1 MSRDEDA
8 GDVLAGPSHW
18 PTARGFPE
26 QAYEWPP
33 APPGAIQ
40 HPGALVHGQE
50 AVDGYAAH
58 DEEHAHEVGKAAPK
72 GPQPVTVVH
81 SPKHGKNPP
90 WLTWG
95 NTQILSVV
103 GIPLAASISPY
114 VQLVNLRYG
123 RPETWRFFFAAK
135 LLSTSDGNPPV
146 VTPTIEF
153 QVTIGNGFTTFTAD
167 FFQTFEFEI
176 GAQLGDVRM
185 CTSVQQHNANTFFT
199 SPGPKAPNL
208 IELIPAQD
216 LYIAARL
223 VTEGSIGDG
232 IRLDMSATAM
242 VAPNVH
248 VRPGWHLDI
257 FAGGEERF

>member
-1 MSRDEDA
+1 VSRDEDA
-8 GDVLAGPSHW
+8 GDELAGPSHW
-18 PTARGFPE
+18 PRAVGFRE
-26 QAYEWPP
+26 EPP
-33 APPGAIQ
+33 ADYWPHANPTI
-40 HPGALVHGQE
+40 VHGPE
-50 AVDGYAAH
+50 ALEGYAQH
-58 DEEHAHEVGKAAPK
+58 DEEHAHEVGKAKAPA
-72 GPQPVTVVH
+72 GPQQVSIVH
-81 SPKHGKNPP
+81 NPKHGKNPP

-95 NTQILSVV
+95 NTQNIHVV
-103 GIPLAASISPY
+103 GIPLGASISPY

-123 RPETWRFFFAAK
+123 RPETWRFFLAAK

-167 FFQTFEFEI
+167 FFQTLEFEV

-185 CTSVQQHNANTFFT
+185 CTSVQAHNANTFFT

-208 IELIPAQD
+208 IELIPATD

-223 VTEGSIGDG
+223 VTEGSIGVG
-232 IRLDMSATAM
+232 IGLDMSATAM

>member
-1 MSRDEDA
+1 VSRDEDA
-8 GDVLAGPSHW
+8 GDELAGPSNW
-18 PTARGFPE
+18 PGAVGFAPTP
-26 QAYEWPP
+26 YEWP
-33 APPGAIQ
+33 
-40 HPGALVHGQE
+40 HPGATIVHG
-50 AVDGYAAH
+50 
-58 DEEHAHEVGKAAPK
+58 EHALDEFEEVGRGHKAPPPPPP
-72 GPQPVTVVH
+72 GPQAVKIVH
-81 SPKHGKNPP
+81 DVKHGKNPP
-90 WLTWG
+90 WITWG
-95 NTQILSVV
+95 NTQNLQVT

-123 RPETWRFFFAAK
+123 RPETWRFFLAAK

-167 FFQTFEFEI
+167 FFQTLEFEV
-176 GAQLGDVRM
+176 GSQLGDIRM
-185 CTSVQQHNANTFFT
+185 CTQVQAQPANTFF
-199 SPGPKAPNL
+199 GANNAPNIL
-208 IELIPAQD
+208 QLIPAQD

-223 VTEGSIGDG
+223 VTEGSIGAG
-232 IRLDMSATAM
+232 IVLDMSATAM